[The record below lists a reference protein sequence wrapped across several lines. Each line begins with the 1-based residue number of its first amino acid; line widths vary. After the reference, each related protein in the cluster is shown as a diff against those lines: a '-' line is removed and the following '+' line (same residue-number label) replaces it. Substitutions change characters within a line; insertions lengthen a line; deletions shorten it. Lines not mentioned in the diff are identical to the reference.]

1 METEQYKDTPQKI
14 FDIADDCY
22 KEYASGEMGDGVYMA
37 SGSVVSDEFISRC
50 KKAGYDTHKFN
61 IPEIALLSL
70 SNFTF
75 HSILKTSSH
84 IIE

>member
-37 SGSVVSDEFISRC
+37 SGSVVSDEFIS
-50 KKAGYDTHKFN
+50 
-61 IPEIALLSL
+61 
-70 SNFTF
+70 
-75 HSILKTSSH
+75 
-84 IIE
+84 